1 MVKSKK
7 IMFFEVVE
15 KSKNIRKRNAVWTFF
30 FLRKIHLENLQFF
43 LSHVVDENVW
53 SAPHVSLVCGG
64 FNEKKMRVH
73 VSSAHFLYTDF
84 FAAPKKNI

>member
-1 MVKSKK
+1 MPFELFFSYKKFTSRILKK
-7 IMFFEVVE
+7 I
-15 KSKNIRKRNAVWTFF
+15 
-30 FLRKIHLENLQFF
+30 

-53 SAPHVSLVCGG
+53 SAPRVSLVCGG

-84 FAAPKKNI
+84 FATPKKNI

>member
-1 MVKSKK
+1 MSFELFFLKKNSPRESWKK
-7 IMFFEVVE
+7 IVARRGRE
-15 KSKNIRKRNAVWTFF
+15 R
-30 FLRKIHLENLQFF
+30 LER
-43 LSHVVDENVW
+43 
-53 SAPHVSLVCGG
+53 PHMSLVCGG

>member
-1 MVKSKK
+1 MPFELFFSYKK
-7 IMFFEVVE
+7 FTSRI
-15 KSKNIRKRNAVWTFF
+15 
-30 FLRKIHLENLQFF
+30 LKIF

-64 FNEKKMRVH
+64 FNEKKIVVH
-73 VSSAHFLYTDF
+73 LSSAHFLYTDF

>member
-1 MVKSKK
+1 MPFELFFSYKK
-7 IMFFEVVE
+7 FTSRI
-15 KSKNIRKRNAVWTFF
+15 
-30 FLRKIHLENLQFF
+30 LKIF